1 MRFLQNASPGAAAVR
16 VGEESSPS
24 GPATSLEPPP
34 YQPDD
39 PASPFYP
46 HPAARCLRENRAVIE
61 TREHYPRSS
70 PPWREPRFIA
80 GFWQMIALPLQ
91 PGGSE
96 SPLGVVAVYTWMQE
110 GFEPEEIA
118 MLEELAGDL
127 GFAVS
132 SFRHP

>member
-1 MRFLQNASPGAAAVR
+1 
-16 VGEESSPS
+16 
-24 GPATSLEPPP
+24 
-34 YQPDD
+34 
-39 PASPFYP
+39 
-46 HPAARCLRENRAVIE
+46 
-61 TREHYPRSS
+61 
-70 PPWREPRFIA
+70 
-80 GFWQMIALPLQ
+80 MIALPLQ